1 MKQCCMQMQDFQDV
15 EVTENTLNGIMQET
29 KRESLTIRLQDTLK
43 ECSQAM
49 KEHGSFYLWEGLFPP
64 TSITNLKLYKM
75 KNTLENELNPYKVAS
90 KKNALSRESMLQGK
104 LYRVKEML
112 HELIEVGEDY
122 SVFQSAQ
129 ITHKNLKKAYKLL
142 QGLS

>member
-1 MKQCCMQMQDFQDV
+1 MNIISKHFDLAKIQ
-15 EVTENTLNGIMQET
+15 
-29 KRESLTIRLQDTLK
+29 K
-43 ECSQAM
+43 A
-49 KEHGSFYLWEGLFPP
+49 
-64 TSITNLKLYKM
+64 KLYK
-75 KNTLENELNPYKVAS
+75 
-90 KKNALSRESMLQGK
+90 
-104 LYRVKEML
+104 VKEML

>member
-1 MKQCCMQMQDFQDV
+1 M
-15 EVTENTLNGIMQET
+15 NI
-29 KRESLTIRLQDTLK
+29 I
-43 ECSQAM
+43 
-49 KEHGSFYLWEGLFPP
+49 
-64 TSITNLKLYKM
+64 
-75 KNTLENELNPYKVAS
+75 S
-90 KKNALSRESMLQGK
+90 KHFDLAKIQKAK

-122 SVFQSAQ
+122 SIFQSAQ

>member
-1 MKQCCMQMQDFQDV
+1 M
-15 EVTENTLNGIMQET
+15 NI
-29 KRESLTIRLQDTLK
+29 I
-43 ECSQAM
+43 
-49 KEHGSFYLWEGLFPP
+49 
-64 TSITNLKLYKM
+64 
-75 KNTLENELNPYKVAS
+75 S
-90 KKNALSRESMLQGK
+90 KHFDLAKIQKAK

>member
-1 MKQCCMQMQDFQDV
+1 
-15 EVTENTLNGIMQET
+15 
-29 KRESLTIRLQDTLK
+29 
-43 ECSQAM
+43 
-49 KEHGSFYLWEGLFPP
+49 
-64 TSITNLKLYKM
+64 M
-75 KNTLENELNPYKVAS
+75 KNTLENEINAYKVAS

-104 LYRVKEML
+104 LYQVKQML
-112 HELIEVGEDY
+112 YELIEVGEDY